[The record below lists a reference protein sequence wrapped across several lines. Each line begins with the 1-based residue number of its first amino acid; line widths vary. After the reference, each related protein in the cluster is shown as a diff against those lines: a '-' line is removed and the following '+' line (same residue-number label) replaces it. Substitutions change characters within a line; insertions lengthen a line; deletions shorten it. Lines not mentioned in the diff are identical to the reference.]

1 MSGEDEESEPVNEE
15 LAALQARARE
25 RDGLEGQIV
34 FKGDF
39 ESHSSGE

>member
-1 MSGEDEESEPVNEE
+1 MSEGDPENEV

-25 RDGLEGQIV
+25 RDSLEGQIV

-39 ESHSSGE
+39 ESSSDNE

>member
-1 MSGEDEESEPVNEE
+1 MSEGDPENEV
-15 LAALQARARE
+15 LAALQVRARE

-39 ESHSSGE
+39 ESSSDDE

>member
-1 MSGEDEESEPVNEE
+1 MAWSDYENEE

-25 RDGLEGQIV
+25 RDGLEGQII

-39 ESHSSGE
+39 ESSSDDE